1 MRPARALRPACLALV
16 TVVLALGP
24 TSDAEAQAR
33 RRPLPTPPSSEAAA
47 PTSPPVRLVS
57 SPSDAPPPSDVVW
70 SPAPGV
76 VVALPDSAALAAL
89 AVESP
94 APVAAAGALVGTGR
108 ASFYGERFRGRR
120 TASGERFDPD
130 GLTAA
135 HRTLPFGTR
144 LRVTHER
151 TGQSVVVRVNDR
163 GPFHGSRVI
172 DLSKA
177 AARRLGMVRS
187 GTARVRIERL

>member
-1 MRPARALRPACLALV
+1 MAVVAPLGLA
-16 TVVLALGP
+16 
-24 TSDAEAQAR
+24 SDAQAQAR
-33 RRPLPTPPSSEAAA
+33 RRPLPAPPRPEAAT
-47 PTSPPVRLVS
+47 PVSPPVRLVS
-57 SPSDAPPPSDVVW
+57 SPPTEAAPPSDVVW

-76 VVALPDSAALAAL
+76 VVAVPDSAALAAL
-89 AVESP
+89 AVEAP
-94 APVAAAGALVGTGR
+94 APAVGGTLVGTGR
-108 ASFYGERFRGRR
+108 ASYYGERFRGRR

-144 LRVTHER
+144 LRVTNER

-177 AARRLGMVRS
+177 AARRIGMIRS

>member
-1 MRPARALRPACLALV
+1 MRLSLIPLVALLAVAALPASAQPRA
-16 TVVLALGP
+16 
-24 TSDAEAQAR
+24 D
-33 RRPLPTPPSSEAAA
+33 PPSDSLAVAPDSAAA
-47 PTSPPVRLVS
+47 P
-57 SPSDAPPPSDVVW
+57 VVW
-70 SPAPGV
+70 SPAPGLV
-76 VVALPDSAALAAL
+76 VVAADSAAL
-89 AVESP
+89 S
-94 APVAAAGALVGTGR
+94 ALVAPATRAAETGVVIGTGR
-108 ASFYGERFRGRR
+108 ASYYGERFRGRR

-144 LRVTHER
+144 LRVTNLR
-151 TGQSVVVRVNDR
+151 NGRSVTVRVNDR

-177 AARRLGMVRS
+177 AARRIGMVGS